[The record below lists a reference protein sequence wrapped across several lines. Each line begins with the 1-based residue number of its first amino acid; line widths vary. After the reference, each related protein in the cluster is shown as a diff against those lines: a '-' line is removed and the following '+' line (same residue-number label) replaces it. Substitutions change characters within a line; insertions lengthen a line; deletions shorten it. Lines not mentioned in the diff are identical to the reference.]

1 MADMESRESLKRQIC
16 EIIDKLGED
25 DLATLN
31 AQCELWQGETDKQ
44 HYIGDKAYVLF
55 IYMNNR
61 HELPKDQQL
70 KLVTEM
76 DADAYIRQR
85 LAHMGCNCQICK
97 GACSK

>member
-1 MADMESRESLKRQIC
+1 MANQESKDSLKRQIC
-16 EIIDKLGED
+16 EIIDKLGEE

-31 AQCELWQGETDKQ
+31 SQCELWQGNDDKQ

-55 IYMNNR
+55 IYLNNR
-61 HELPKDQQL
+61 KELPTNQEL
-70 KLVTEM
+70 TLVTEM